1 MVFIKI
7 LLDFFDNIKISE
19 KPHAKIAQ
27 IDRDRG
33 AKSDDDQGSS
43 KKCQYDG
50 HGKACRGGDDAARGV
65 KHAREHHGGQ
75 HSIGQIV
82 QHTANES

>member
-1 MVFIKI
+1 MGFMKI

-33 AKSDDDQGSS
+33 AEGDDDQGSS
-43 KKCQYDG
+43 EKCQYDG
-50 HGKACRGGDDAARGV
+50 HCKACCSSDDTARGI

-75 HSIGQIV
+75 HGIGQIV

>member
-1 MVFIKI
+1 MDFIKI

-27 IDRDRG
+27 IDRDRS
-33 AKSDDDQGSS
+33 AECDDDQRSAE
-43 KKCQYDG
+43 KCQYDG
-50 HGKACRGGDDAARGV
+50 HGKACRGGDDTARGI

-75 HSIGQIV
+75 HRIGQIV